1 MQEILTHASFHLGI
15 RMLPSQAKQTGSY
28 WSYTNPAQNVVT
40 IHASPA
46 YIDEVL
52 KVYNHEGALVYMGK
66 KEAKSTRLNIAHV
79 AAYMYFIRL
88 GEQRQSIAKFMK
100 E

>member
-1 MQEILTHASFHLGI
+1 VY
-15 RMLPSQAKQTGSY
+15 P
-28 WSYTNPAQNVVT
+28 NPAQNEVT
-40 IHASPA
+40 IHSSPA
-46 YIDEVL
+46 CIGEVF

-79 AAYMYFIRL
+79 AACMYFIRH